1 MQDIESIKKLR
12 EETGAGV
19 LEAKNALEE
28 TNGDLAKAR
37 EILMK
42 KAEAKAAKKADRIT

>member
-19 LEAKNALEE
+19 LEVKNALEE
-28 TNGDLAKAR
+28 SNGDYEKAQAV
-37 EILMK
+37 LMK
-42 KAEAKAAKKADRIT
+42 KAEGKAAKKGRSCY